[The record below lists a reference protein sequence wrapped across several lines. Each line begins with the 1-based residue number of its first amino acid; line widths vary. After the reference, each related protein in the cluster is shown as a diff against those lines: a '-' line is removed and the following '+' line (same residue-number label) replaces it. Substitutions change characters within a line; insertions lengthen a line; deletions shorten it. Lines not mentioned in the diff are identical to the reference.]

1 MQTSL
6 RLKSGLLATVMLL
19 GAATL
24 NAIPAYAEEWSIGS
38 NSIAGSG
45 KVEKQVRAVSG
56 FNGISIGVP
65 ANVELVQDNTESVTI
80 ETDDNLLPLIE
91 TVVERGQLKIR
102 TVRRNA
108 NLETRT
114 MNIVVRLK
122 NVDSINLG
130 GSGSIS
136 SGKLHASKLS
146 VNLGGSGNVD
156 IKSLDAVDLSIA
168 LGGSGA
174 MKAAGT
180 TDSMSVAIGGS
191 GKIDAGSLKAKRV
204 EISIG
209 GSGRLTVAA
218 KDRLSLTV
226 AGSGDVAYYGDPQI
240 SKTVLGSGSL
250 KRLGAFPM

>member
-1 MQTSL
+1 MPTSS
-6 RLKSGLLATVMLL
+6 RLKNGFCAAAMLL

-24 NAIPAYAEEWSIGS
+24 STVPAHAEEWSIGS
-38 NSIAGSG
+38 NRVTGSG
-45 KVEKQVRAVSG
+45 KIEKQVRTVSG
-56 FNGISIGVP
+56 FNSISIGVP
-65 ANVELVQDNTESVTI
+65 ASVELVQDNTESVTI
-80 ETDDNLLPLIE
+80 ETDDNLLPQIE
-91 TVVERGQLKIR
+91 TLVERGQLKIR
-102 TVRRNA
+102 TVKRST

-130 GSGSIS
+130 GSGTIS
-136 SGKLHASKLS
+136 SGKLHAARLA

-156 IKSLDAVDLSIA
+156 IKALDAGELSIA

-180 TDSMSVAIGGS
+180 ADSMSVAIGGS
-191 GKIDAGSLKAKRV
+191 GKIDAGSLKAKVV

-218 KDRLSLTV
+218 RDSLSLTV
-226 AGSGDVAYYGDPQI
+226 AGSGDVAYYGDPHI